1 MMAGPGDTSGVT
13 LQGVLRAVIAVCC
26 TMLCVSA
33 CSHAPKSASSPH
45 GSSASPDSSSGIQGS
60 APGAIAE
67 AAVGDPAWRI
77 TRLGPA
83 HAIEGWVDR
92 VSVLPGQAVK
102 LYVST
107 IDRDWRVTAYRMG
120 WYGGALAHRVWQSG
134 SERGVRQPKPTRSAA
149 TNTVR
154 TPWRPSLTL
163 PTADWP
169 PGAYL
174 LRLDGRTG
182 QRYVPLTIRSPETA
196 ERTVLILPV
205 TTWQAY
211 NDWGGYSLYHG
222 PGGLND
228 FDNRSVA
235 VSFDRPYPADGASDF
250 VGSQLPLIAHAERLG
265 IPLAYATDVDLHE
278 NPHLLAGAVA
288 MISLGHDEYWSTAM
302 RTSVTAARD
311 AGVNLAFLSSNAVF
325 RHIRFAASSTGPNRI
340 EINYKRITDPLYGKN
355 NKEVTVDWR
364 EPPLAD
370 PESSLTGAYYECNP
384 VDAPMVITNPHNWL
398 FAGTGAKLGMKL
410 PHLVGTEYDRVNPG
424 VPTPKNIEVIT
435 HSPVN
440 CQGVDSFADSA
451 YYTVR
456 SGAGVFD
463 VGTSWFPLGLPEA
476 GAKGLVARVIGGE
489 LTNLLIAFSEG
500 PAGLAHPAHRNVEAL
515 HEFAGDPIWGQ

>member
-1 MMAGPGDTSGVT
+1 
-13 LQGVLRAVIAVCC
+13 L
-26 TMLCVSA
+26 
-33 CSHAPKSASSPH
+33 
-45 GSSASPDSSSGIQGS
+45 
-60 APGAIAE
+60 
-67 AAVGDPAWRI
+67 AA
-77 TRLGPA
+77 
-83 HAIEGWVDR
+83 
-92 VSVLPGQAVK
+92 
-102 LYVST
+102 
-107 IDRDWRVTAYRMG
+107 
-120 WYGGALAHRVWQSG
+120 
-134 SERGVRQPKPTRSAA
+134 
-149 TNTVR
+149 
-154 TPWRPSLTL
+154 
-163 PTADWP
+163 
-169 PGAYL
+169 GAYL

-196 ERTVLILPV
+196 GRTVLILPV

-235 VSFDRPYPADGASDF
+235 VSFDRPYTADGASDF

-265 IPLAYATDVDLHE
+265 IPLAYATSVDLHE

-302 RTSVTAARD
+302 RNSVTAARD
-311 AGVNLAFLSSNAVF
+311 TGVNLAFLSSNAVF

-435 HSPVN
+435 HSQSIARGSTASRTVPTTP
-440 CQGVDSFADSA
+440 FAAVPGYSTSA
-451 YYTVR
+451 R
-456 SGAGVFD
+456 AGSPSGCPKRARRA
-463 VGTSWFPLGLPEA
+463 W
-476 GAKGLVARVIGGE
+476 VAQVIGGE
-489 LTNLLIAFSEG
+489 LTNLLVAFSEG